1 MKKIKVVHEG
11 IRKGGW
17 TATDVGKLN
26 KDSKLGLEKMEEEGV
41 LEI

>member
-1 MKKIKVVHEG
+1 MKKIKVVCEG

-26 KDSKLGLEKMEEEGV
+26 KVSKLGLEKMEKREM
-41 LEI
+41 